1 MSVTTGA
8 GGVDPVPRLRA
19 TIPRP
24 LVILLGLA
32 GVTLAV
38 AGMRETAW
46 LIAPTF
52 LGIILVVLVSPVR
65 VRVERLGAPIW
76 LGAVVTILLVYLI
89 IVALVGSVVLSFAQ
103 LAQLVPE
110 YAPEMA
116 NRVDDAGGWLSGL
129 GLPAEQVDA
138 TVAALDP
145 GKVVGLLTDLASG
158 VFNALA
164 GVAFIATL
172 VLFIGVDAGRFPRS
186 LFAARLERP
195 GVVDALTS
203 FAKGTRVYLTVSAVF
218 GLIVAVIDAVV
229 LSLLGIPGAFV
240 WGVLAFVTNFIPN
253 IGFVIGVIPPAIIGL
268 LEGGPSLMLAVI
280 ALYSVINVV
289 IQSIIQPK
297 FQADALGLTTTLTFL
312 SLVFW
317 AWVLG
322 PLGALLALPLTLL
335 VKALLVDVDP
345 HARWLGPL
353 LSGVDDT
360 EPETVRQPVG
370 APAESSDALVDP
382 HTTPA
387 AGDTPAAPPNEPRR

>member
-1 MSVTTGA
+1 M
-8 GGVDPVPRLRA
+8 
-19 TIPRP
+19 
-24 LVILLGLA
+24 
-32 GVTLAV
+32 
-38 AGMRETAW
+38 
-46 LIAPTF
+46 
-52 LGIILVVLVSPVR
+52 
-65 VRVERLGAPIW
+65 
-76 LGAVVTILLVYLI
+76 ILLVYLI
-89 IVALVGSVVLSFAQ
+89 VVTMVVALSFGRHLVQLIPQYAGEMDDLVG
-103 LAQLVPE
+103 
-110 YAPEMA
+110 
-116 NRVDDAGGWLSGL
+116 DAGSFLQGL
-129 GLPAEQVDA
+129 GLQAEQTTA
-138 TVAALDP
+138 
-145 GKVVGLLTDLASG
+145 LASVWTSG
-158 VFNALA
+158 GSARWSPGWPPTSWACWRPRLHRDPRALHR
-164 GVAFIATL
+164 F
-172 VLFIGVDAGRFPRS
+172 DAGRFPRS

-195 GVVDALTS
+195 GIVDALTS

-360 EPETVRQPVG
+360 ERQTERQPVVTT
-370 APAESSDALVDP
+370 AESSDAEVDP
-382 HTTPA
+382 DTTSA
-387 AGDTPAAPPNEPRR
+387 AGDTPAAPRNEPRR